1 MAGWVEV
8 GYGGPRWGVV
18 CFVRATQVRL
28 LKMSKTKAEESRELD
43 DQVAEFLERGGEV
56 QQIDTREAKLKDM
69 MVSNRFF
76 AKTNYL
82 MFKSHKE
89 R

>member
-8 GYGGPRWGVV
+8 DCGGPRWGVV
-18 CFVRATQVRL
+18 CFVRAT
-28 LKMSKTKAEESRELD
+28 
-43 DQVAEFLERGGEV
+43 LERGGEV

>member
-1 MAGWVEV
+1 
-8 GYGGPRWGVV
+8 
-18 CFVRATQVRL
+18 
-28 LKMSKTKAEESRELD
+28 MSKTKAEESKELD

-82 MFKSHKE
+82 MFKTSRISAWIRLGQQHGTCP
-89 R
+89 